1 MAEVGGELG
10 RARLGPKAP
19 TDRVSEWI
27 RFLRAVRALCE
38 SLEAALSPF
47 GLMLRDYELLRCLPG
62 RALSQSAIVRQ
73 LETSK
78 VSVSRGVRRL
88 SAQGWVSVSV
98 ANADK
103 RVSSVALTEA
113 GAERL
118 MQVDAH
124 IRQFLA
130 ALAAALDVE
139 ERRALGQINEALQRI
154 RHGPGVNGVTDP
166 EKG

>member
-1 MAEVGGELG
+1 MAEVGGELEG
-10 RARLGPKAP
+10 ANRVPKSP

-27 RFLRAVRALCE
+27 RLLRAVRALCE

-47 GLMLRDYELLRCLPG
+47 GLMVRDYELLRCLPG

-73 LETSK
+73 LDTSE

-88 SAQGWVSVSV
+88 SAQGWVSLSV

-103 RVSSVALTEA
+103 RVSWVALTDA

-118 MQVDAH
+118 DQTEAH
-124 IRQFLA
+124 VGQFLA
-130 ALAAALDVE
+130 VLTAGLDDE
-139 ERRALGQINEALQRI
+139 EWRLLGQINEALQRF
-154 RHGPGVNGVTDP
+154 RHGPGADGVMA